1 MMGIAS
7 RVITPWTSYLLK
19 VGRRGVWD
27 HNIRASVVRIG
38 CWGMLYHK
46 SIGQY

>member
-7 RVITPWTSYLLK
+7 KVITPMDLLK
-19 VGRRGVWD
+19 EGWRGVWD

-38 CWGMLYHK
+38 CWGMLYQNTK
-46 SIGQY
+46 YPN